1 MTLAYRPDPMRGN
14 LSADLARVTDADAA
28 PVCISLRNLAKNFP
42 RRRGFEQIIRRPL
55 TRISTPVIRGISLD
69 VREGELFGILG
80 LNGAGKTTLLKMLV
94 TLIVPDG
101 GRAVVGGHDVIDE
114 GGAVRGMTAMV
125 TADERSLNWRL
136 SGLENLRLF
145 AGLHRMNRHMAEI
158 RINETLKAVGLLDAG
173 TKLVGSYSSG
183 MRQRLI
189 LARALLPSPTVLLM
203 DEPTR
208 SLDPVSAQEF
218 RRMLR
223 DEIVDRGGTTVVLA
237 THNSEEAFAYCDRVA
252 IIHQGRVAALGSGRE
267 LAARFGQNRYRIGT
281 STPDHPAFDA
291 LVLRGLISALD
302 RTDADDASSVEC
314 VVTGDD
320 DTAAEVLRRLIDAQ
334 VRVSRFE
341 CAPLP
346 LSSLIA
352 RIVAMHESMWEA
364 DNA

>member
-1 MTLAYRPDPMRGN
+1 MTLAYQPDTTRN
-14 LSADLARVTDADAA
+14 DLSADLARRTDADAV
-28 PVCISLRNLAKNFP
+28 PVCISLRNLAKSFP
-42 RRRGFEQIIRRPL
+42 SRRGFKQLIRQPF
-55 TRISTPVIRGISLD
+55 TRTPTPVIRGISLD

-80 LNGAGKTTLLKMLV
+80 LNGAGKTTVLKILA

-101 GRAVVGGHDVIDE
+101 GRAIVGGHDVSDE
-114 GGAVRGMTAMV
+114 GGAVRDMTAMV

-145 AGLHRMNRHMAEI
+145 AALHRMNKHMAEI
-158 RINETLKAVGLLDAG
+158 RISDTLEAVGLRSAG
-173 TKLVGSYSSG
+173 NKLVGSYSSG

-189 LARALLPSPTVLLM
+189 LARALLPWPAVLLM

-237 THNSEEAFAYCDRVA
+237 THNSEEAFTYCDRVA
-252 IIHQGRVAALGSGRE
+252 VIHQGRVAALGSGRE

-281 STPDHPAFDA
+281 STPEHPAFDA
-291 LVLRGLISALD
+291 LVLRGLISTLL
-302 RTDADDASSVEC
+302 RTNSDDGSGVEC

-320 DTAAEVLRRLIDAQ
+320 DTAAEVLRRLIDAH

-341 CAPLP
+341 RAPLP

-352 RIVAMHESMWEA
+352 RIVATHESKGET